1 MKTKYSNLN
10 NDRYKSSKEL
20 RMAIIS
26 DIHGNANALEA
37 VLADI
42 ALMDCHEIINLGDA
56 IAIGPDPERV
66 MGILVARRIASVL
79 GNHEQ
84 YFLEGSKAFPKME
97 PGEQA
102 HQDWV
107 REQLGEPFIPVMSE
121 LPLQI
126 VQFTEGLQLS
136 FSHYAFSQNA
146 LGKERFS
153 PILKPQTPEGLAALF
168 MAKGPG
174 ITFFGHSHE
183 PCDLIDPITQHRFIN
198 PGALGCSADNFAR
211 YCVVTLMAGQVQT
224 EFREVSYNKQQVMD
238 RLFSREVPEREVLV
252 KAFYS

>member
-1 MKTKYSNLN
+1 MDKKYRDLN
-10 NDRYKSSKEL
+10 NDSNKKSKEL

-26 DIHGNANALEA
+26 DIHSNANALEA

-42 ALMDCHEIINLGDA
+42 VVMDCHEVINLGDA

-84 YFLEGSKAFPKME
+84 YFLEGTKAFPKME
-97 PGEQA
+97 PGERA

-107 REQLGEPFIPVMSE
+107 KAQLGEPFIPVMSE

-126 VQFTEGLQLS
+126 IQYTDGLELS
-136 FSHYAFSQNA
+136 FLHYAFAQNDQ
-146 LGKERFS
+146 GMERFS
-153 PILKPQTPEGLAALF
+153 SVLKPQTPEGLAALF
-168 MAKGPG
+168 TVKGPG

-183 PCDLIDPITQHRFIN
+183 SCDLVDPITKHRFIN
-198 PGALGCSADNFAR
+198 PGALGCSSDNLAR
-211 YCVVTLMAGQVQT
+211 YCIVTFNDGQVTT
-224 EFREVSYNKQQVMD
+224 EFREVPYNKQQVMD
-238 RLFSREVPEREVLV
+238 RLFSRAVPEREVLV